1 MQKAVAV
8 WQGKTRGNG
17 TPITTF
23 EVQAASGHTAMVDEP
38 PAFGDDLGMR
48 PTEMLLGA
56 LGSCT
61 GVNAV
66 LLLRKYR
73 QPFRGLKV
81 EVEGDQQPDWPHA
94 FTQIRI
100 TFAIEW
106 DGDFDRKLV
115 DDALDQACNKYC
127 PVDAT
132 LTHGAKIDVD
142 RRDLKTAR

>member
-1 MQKAVAV
+1 MGQKATVKWAG
-8 WQGKTRGNG
+8 QRRGG
-17 TPITTF
+17 GQPITTF
-23 EVQAASGHTAMVDEP
+23 EVHAASGHTALVDEP

-66 LLLRKYR
+66 LLLRKYK
-73 QPFRGLKV
+73 QPYRSLEI
-81 EVEGDQQPDWPHA
+81 EVEGDQEDQWPHR

-100 TFAIEW
+100 NFVVEW
-106 DGDFDRKLV
+106 DGDFDEKLV
-115 DDALDQACNKYC
+115 ETALDQACNQYC

-132 LTHGAKIDVD
+132 LTHGTSIQVKRTD
-142 RRDLKTAR
+142 RR